1 MNTVNNFFAL
11 GELPKDVT
19 FDFELMRAMIGDDK
33 PRRVFP
39 VIEQKEVNE
48 MNCIITILGVSQEDY
63 LSIRDDLQAQLK
75 ALDID
80 PLPLF
85 ARLPADYVSIE
96 VIWLEE
102 PQAKVTSA
110 VNKLGDELTRV
121 P

>member
-39 VIEQKEVNE
+39 AIEQKEADV

-63 LSIRDDLQAQLK
+63 LSIREDLQAQLK
-75 ALDID
+75 ALGID

-85 ARLPADYVSIE
+85 ARLPADYVAIE
-96 VIWLEE
+96 VVWLEE
-102 PQAKVTSA
+102 PQAKVASV
-110 VNKLGDELTRV
+110 VNNLGDELKRLT
-121 P
+121 